1 MLVYSMIGGD
11 KQGGDIVIFMRN
23 YFKLDILIKCSS
35 IDTHNEAIKTLLKD
49 SQTLA
54 CISAIYISLASLIN
68 TNYRH
73 KYYWKS

>member
-11 KQGGDIVIFMRN
+11 NQGGDMVIFMRN
-23 YFKLDILIKCSS
+23 YFKLDILINSSS